1 MLDPII
7 ESPILLTAICGLLV
21 ILVVALGYMSPYLH
35 RPAVSAKFPM
45 RSFTRNAVIAFV
57 VLVNAASLGLAHRLP
72 VGSTLIAV
80 GFLMLLFLPAED
92 SADRSPTSR

>member
-7 ESPILLTAICGLLV
+7 ESPILLTAICGLLA
-21 ILVVALGYMSPYLH
+21 ILVVALGYMSPYPKK
-35 RPAVSAKFPM
+35 PALSAKVPV
-45 RSFTRNAVIAFV
+45 RAFTRNAMVAFV
-57 VLVNAASLGLAHRLP
+57 LLVNAASLGLAHRLP